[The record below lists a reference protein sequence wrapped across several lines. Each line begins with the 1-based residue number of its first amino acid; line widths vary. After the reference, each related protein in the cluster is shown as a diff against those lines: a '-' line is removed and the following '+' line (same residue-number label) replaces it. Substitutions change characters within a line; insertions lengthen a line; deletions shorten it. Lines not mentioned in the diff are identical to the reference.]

1 MNVYA
6 REHWC
11 VENKLHQSL
20 DVRFNED
27 ANRTRTENSPEN
39 LSIIRHVA
47 LNILKTDTTLKIG
60 IATKRKVAGW
70 NTKYLET
77 ILNL

>member
-1 MNVYA
+1 
-6 REHWC
+6 
-11 VENKLHQSL
+11 L